1 MGMSISASG
10 LITWNPTP
18 AQAPAQGVTVTVT
31 DIGGLN
37 DKQAFVIAVNGT
49 PSFATVTQ
57 ATTARV
63 GQQYVYQPFASDPN
77 TGDVLT
83 FALSI
88 PPTGTAPLGP
98 TAINPSTGRFTWTPS
113 VGQLGARSF
122 Q

>member
-1 MGMSISASG
+1 M
-10 LITWNPTP
+10 
-18 AQAPAQGVTVTVT
+18 
-31 DIGGLN
+31 
-37 DKQAFVIAVNGT
+37 NGA

-63 GQQYVYQPFASDPN
+63 GQQYAYQPFASDPN

-98 TAINPSTGRFTWTPS
+98 TSINPLTGRFTWTPS
-113 VGQLGARSF
+113 VGQLGPRFF
-122 Q
+122 QLRVTDAAGATATRTFNVNVTP